1 MATSRAKAAVK
12 KYVTPKWISIA
23 IAAICI
29 SIVVI
34 MLFGGWSIW
43 DVKKEVK
50 PFKDDMKVL
59 KKQSEAEKEVI
70 KRIDFKVDSIADA
83 LEKNN
88 QQRAKQIIII
98 QQKKDDRVKEITKP
112 DFSND
117 DIRRGFAN

>member
-1 MATSRAKAAVK
+1 MATSKVKQAAK
-12 KYVTPKWISIA
+12 KYITFKNGVIA
-23 IAAICI
+23 FLIICVLI
-29 SIVVI
+29 
-34 MLFGGWSIW
+34 LLTTGWSIRNT
-43 DVKKEVK
+43 KELVSPLEK
-50 PFKDDMKVL
+50 QQKEWEKDTKQQKEINRINAL
-59 KKQSEAEKEVI
+59 KM
-70 KRIDFKVDSIADA
+70 DSIADA

>member
-34 MLFGGWSIW
+34 MLFGGWSIRET
-43 DVKKEVK
+43 KERIK
-50 PFKDDMKVL
+50 PLENNQEVF
-59 KKQSEAEKEVI
+59 KKQSEAEKKI
-70 KRIDFKVDSIADA
+70 INQINLKVDS
-83 LEKNN
+83 LEKVIEAKNKE
-88 QQRAKQIIII
+88 RAKQIIII